1 LYQSDG
7 GGQRMALRSFF
18 CPWNWCFGNLQK
30 PELSSCMGGRA
41 AIRLETQTSRICTT
55 SAMSDPGKFV
65 DPTITIPGNPVD
77 SAACISE
84 FARLTQPGC
93 GVPTLDSRVQY
104 ILHPG
109 AALVEVSF
117 LR

>member
-1 LYQSDG
+1 
-7 GGQRMALRSFF
+7 
-18 CPWNWCFGNLQK
+18 
-30 PELSSCMGGRA
+30 MGGRA
-41 AIRLETQTSRICTT
+41 AIRLEMQTSRICTT

-104 ILHPG
+104 ILYPG

-117 LR
+117 FGDTIPNGAAIDPTGRCPWAFCFYDISVPVN

>member
-1 LYQSDG
+1 
-7 GGQRMALRSFF
+7 
-18 CPWNWCFGNLQK
+18 
-30 PELSSCMGGRA
+30 MGGRA

-65 DPTITIPGNPVD
+65 DPTITNPGNLDD

-109 AALVEVSF
+109 AALVDVSF
-117 LR
+117 LGDTNPK